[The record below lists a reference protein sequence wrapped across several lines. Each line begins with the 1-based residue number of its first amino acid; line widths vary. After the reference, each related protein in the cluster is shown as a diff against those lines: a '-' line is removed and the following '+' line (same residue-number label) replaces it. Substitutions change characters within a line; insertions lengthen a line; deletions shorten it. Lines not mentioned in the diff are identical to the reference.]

1 MPLEF
6 ESLSHGRI
14 AFGFFNIE
22 TDMILL
28 VRTGASHIPP
38 HRRAQEAQKESTSPI
53 REAHPVDEELHHYFI
68 SAQDF
73 CRYVAQAAKENH
85 PPYPTVWE
93 VYLIERGSD
102 IGNLMGAI
110 YGIDF
115 RGFIG
120 EVYKLFPFP
129 KHREDFKQ
137 KPEGFKNRTLIEAL
151 IQHFAKRVQI
161 PFAVDQRDD
170 KIGIGE
176 YLFNRATFQELVK
189 YVWSG
194 GFPRW
199 KDEVQPDYVLKMKDS
214 IAQSKN
220 PLFIGLT
227 LT

>member
-28 VRTGASHIPP
+28 
-38 HRRAQEAQKESTSPI
+38 E
-53 REAHPVDEELHHYFI
+53 HYFL

-73 CRYVAQAAKENH
+73 CRYMTQAAKENH
-85 PPYPTVWE
+85 PTYQTVWE
-93 VYLIERGSD
+93 VYLIEHGSD

-129 KHREDFKQ
+129 KKQEDFKQ
-137 KPEGFKNRTLIEAL
+137 KPESFQTRTLIESL
-151 IQHFAKRVQI
+151 IQKYSSTVAIQFAIDRKSEI
-161 PFAVDQRDD
+161 IT
-170 KIGIGE
+170 IGD
-176 YLFNRATFQELVK
+176 YLFEKLSFHRLIQ
-189 YVWSG
+189 YIWMG

-199 KDEVQPDYVLKMKDS
+199 KDKIRPGYVRTMKEK
-214 IAQSKN
+214 IEESKN
-220 PLFIGLT
+220 PVFKGYHLT
-227 LT
+227 P